1 MNETI
6 YLKKLEQREIKPTAI
21 RLLIL
26 KTMMQHKE
34 AFSLLD
40 LENELDTVDK
50 STIYRTITLFLAHH
64 LIHGIDDGTG
74 SLKYAV
80 CSNDLRFVLYEK
92 YPRAHRDTTSRIHR
106 TKYQLCPERSM
117 FGMLSSAYITIAR
130 KGNQP
135 QSPIDIIQCRHPNL
149 LIGCH
154 SSNCLLFKAVIFSY
168 IVSALLM
175 NINQEIQYFYWGARN
190 FLVSHFLTG
199 SSYSFRHRQ
208 AKMTLKTK
216 TPTATYQVS
225 PNV

>member
-1 MNETI
+1 MRTV
-6 YLKKLEQREIKPTAI
+6 TA
-21 RLLIL
+21 R
-26 KTMMQHKE
+26 
-34 AFSLLD
+34 
-40 LENELDTVDK
+40 
-50 STIYRTITLFLAHH
+50 
-64 LIHGIDDGTG
+64 
-74 SLKYAV
+74 
-80 CSNDLRFVLYEK
+80 LYEK

-117 FGMLSSAYITIAR
+117 FGMLSSACVTIAR
-130 KGNQP
+130 KGNHP
-135 QSPIDIIQCRHPNL
+135 QSPVDIIQCRHPNL

>member
-1 MNETI
+1 MNV
-6 YLKKLEQREIKPTAI
+6 P
-21 RLLIL
+21 
-26 KTMMQHKE
+26 
-34 AFSLLD
+34 
-40 LENELDTVDK
+40 
-50 STIYRTITLFLAHH
+50 
-64 LIHGIDDGTG
+64 
-74 SLKYAV
+74 
-80 CSNDLRFVLYEK
+80 
-92 YPRAHRDTTSRIHR
+92 
-106 TKYQLCPERSM
+106 M
-117 FGMLSSAYITIAR
+117 FGMLSSACVTIAR
-130 KGNQP
+130 KGNHP
-135 QSPIDIIQCRHPNL
+135 QSPVDIIQCRHPNL

>member
-1 MNETI
+1 
-6 YLKKLEQREIKPTAI
+6 
-21 RLLIL
+21 
-26 KTMMQHKE
+26 
-34 AFSLLD
+34 
-40 LENELDTVDK
+40 
-50 STIYRTITLFLAHH
+50 
-64 LIHGIDDGTG
+64 
-74 SLKYAV
+74 
-80 CSNDLRFVLYEK
+80 
-92 YPRAHRDTTSRIHR
+92 
-106 TKYQLCPERSM
+106 M

-135 QSPIDIIQCRHPNL
+135 QSPVDIIQCRHPNL

-175 NINQEIQYFYWGARN
+175 NINQEIQYFYLGARN

-216 TPTATYQVS
+216 NTHSYIPSFSQCIKFILNQPCVEQIHQRIMYYINRIGYISQELAYLCRLLIRSSTRRPQPHKKRKNHNYTKSFINTIMQIGS
-225 PNV
+225 NPSR